1 MYNVL
6 PYDFRYRLGRFV
18 LLAGSLLCVVLFGRC
33 DSGTAPSIYD
43 PDRLSLPDPVIDSV
57 MPEGSALAG
66 VDVVTI
72 IGTNFATQPADNLVY
87 FGDVR
92 GNVLEASSSQI
103 QVTAPNNPQAE
114 LDLRLAVIGAENFSN
129 SVRYGLD
136 PPYVEFGNVRD
147 FEDITGIAT
156 DPSGNLYA
164 SLTAFGAAVGI
175 IRITPEGERSEFISS
190 SFPWA
195 DIEFGPDNSLF
206 GVRSVRAVFRSSGDG
221 SNFEVFAVIPN
232 TFVRLTTMTID
243 ANGRIWA
250 AGNNTEIYSIGSDK
264 TVNAYA
270 FEAEIRDIA
279 LFGNYLYVAGARDE
293 ISKVWRFSIG
303 PNGDLGAAEEW
314 IDATS
319 LHGSNAYALAFS
331 RSGHLYVGTDYTE
344 PILVVDPDG
353 ASEVLYQG
361 VFTQPVHAFAWGLD
375 GLLYAST
382 NSIDSNPAGIIRIVS
397 RRLGYGK
404 FDF

>member
-1 MYNVL
+1 MYSVL
-6 PYDFRYRLGRFV
+6 PYDFRYRTRRFV
-18 LLAGSLLCVVLFGRC
+18 LLTGSLLCVALFGRC

-43 PDRLSLPDPVIDSV
+43 PDRLSLPDPVIESV

-66 VDVVTI
+66 VDAVTI
-72 IGTNFATQPADNLVY
+72 IGTNFSTQPADNLVY
-87 FGDVR
+87 FGDAR
-92 GNVLEASSSQI
+92 GDVLEASSSQI

-147 FEDITGIAT
+147 FEDITGITT

-190 SFPWA
+190 PFPWA

-206 GVRSVRAVFRSSGDG
+206 GVRSVRAIFRSSGAG

-232 TFVRLTTMTID
+232 TSVRLTTMTID

-250 AGNNTEIYSIGSDK
+250 AGNNTEIYSISPSK

-270 FEAEIRDIA
+270 FAANIQDIA
-279 LFGNYLYVAGARDE
+279 LFRSHLYVAGVQDE
-293 ISKVWRFSIG
+293 ASKVWRFSIG
-303 PNGDLGAAEEW
+303 QNGDLGAAEEW
-314 IDATS
+314 FDFTS
-319 LHGSNAYALAFS
+319 LNGSNAYALAFS
-331 RSGHLYVGTDYTE
+331 DSGHLYVGTDVPDPVFLIDTDGLGAELY
-344 PILVVDPDG
+344 PGVLPRVVRR
-353 ASEVLYQG
+353 
-361 VFTQPVHAFAWGLD
+361 FAWGPG
-375 GLLYAST
+375 GLLYGTTRST
-382 NSIDSNPAGIIRIVS
+382 ISNSSGIIRIAA
-397 RRLGYGK
+397 RRSGHRN
-404 FDF
+404 F